1 MPLSSLRR
9 TTRER
14 KYALDAIEAALRRL
28 QADQGGARSREEHI
42 ALIDSVAQE
51 LEGWQQK
58 VRAVDYLLDVDVH
71 GMTACGQARCQSIAQ
86 ASICAPGTSCQ

>member
-28 QADQGGARSREEHI
+28 QAEDGGARSREQHI
-42 ALIDSVAQE
+42 ALLDSVAQE

-58 VRAVDYLLDVDVH
+58 VHPRTLK
-71 GMTACGQARCQSIAQ
+71 
-86 ASICAPGTSCQ
+86 CAPRARIYVNFDVQTHRPCSVLDIRCC